1 LYPGSGVHG
10 EFADRV
16 HMGFYE
22 AGHMMDIHMPSLLK
36 LKADLAGFIRR
47 ASGKWGTGAVP
58 G

>member
-1 LYPGSGVHG
+1 
-10 EFADRV
+10 
-16 HMGFYE
+16 MGFYE